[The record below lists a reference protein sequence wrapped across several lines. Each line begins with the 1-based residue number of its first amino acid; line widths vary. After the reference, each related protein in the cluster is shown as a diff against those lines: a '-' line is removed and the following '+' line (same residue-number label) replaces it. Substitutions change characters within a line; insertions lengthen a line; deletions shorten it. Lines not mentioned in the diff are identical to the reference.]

1 MTGIA
6 ERSNFVVLEAKG
18 IMKTL
23 SYRAGV
29 IAALLTVGLAPSV
42 FAQTKRA
49 VHSAPAKDA
58 IASESAKAAED
69 RPVPTPLGNPSTWIS
84 TADYPPAASAAGQE
98 GRTVFALDVDN
109 KGRVTGCRIVQSS
122 GSPLLDNTTCSSMV
136 VNARFKAARGGD
148 GKSVASVWQSAM
160 QWKLQTTE
168 PTDD

>member
-1 MTGIA
+1 MTGA
-6 ERSNFVVLEAKG
+6 SEGSNFVTLEAKG

-29 IAALLTVGLAPSV
+29 IAALLTIGLAPAVS
-42 FAQTKRA
+42 AQTKRA
-49 VHSAPAKDA
+49 AHPASAKSAPAA
-58 IASESAKAAED
+58 QPTKAAED
-69 RPVPTPLGNPSTWIS
+69 GPTPTPLGNPSAWIS

-109 KGRVTGCRIVQSS
+109 KGRVTGCRIIQSS

-136 VNARFKAARGGD
+136 VNARFKPAVGAN
-148 GKSVASVWQSAM
+148 GKPVAGAWQSAM

-168 PTDD
+168 PVDD